1 MALHQYQS
9 ASPKRRQN
17 RWVPACPTQSG
28 HPGRPAQPLSSDGH
42 SADRA
47 FSAVL
52 SQFSNDRPTALF
64 SPDSVMTVATFRAL
78 KTLGISIPD
87 EVSLMWF
94 DNLEW
99 TRLVSPELSAV
110 SQPVL
115 GMKQS
120 AATELLR
127 RIDGDEDEFR
137 TTFCDTE
144 FVYRASTAPPPSG

>member
-1 MALHQYQS
+1 MLGPQLRPQRPDHPHRCGLLLRRIPTRRRLPRCLLFRHNPILVSKVRSLQQTQG
-9 ASPKRRQN
+9 AS
-17 RWVPACPTQSG
+17 
-28 HPGRPAQPLSSDGH
+28 
-42 SADRA
+42 
-47 FSAVL
+47 
-52 SQFSNDRPTALF
+52 LF

-99 TRLVSPELSAV
+99 TRLVSPELSVV

>member
-1 MALHQYQS
+1 
-9 ASPKRRQN
+9 
-17 RWVPACPTQSG
+17 
-28 HPGRPAQPLSSDGH
+28 
-42 SADRA
+42 
-47 FSAVL
+47 
-52 SQFSNDRPTALF
+52 
-64 SPDSVMTVATFRAL
+64 MTVATFRAL

-99 TRLVSPELSAV
+99 TRLVSPELSVV